1 LASRLELRPDLS
13 EVARMND
20 WLGEVFG
27 AMDAPEAAAQA
38 AKLCLNELV
47 ANVILYGYPEG
58 EEGRIEVAVDHAD
71 GALHVTVEDDG
82 IPFDPLAAPD
92 AAPMTGLAD
101 ARIGGFGIKLFR
113 ESSHSA
119 RYERSGGRNRL
130 GFVCG

>member
-1 LASRLELRPDLS
+1 
-13 EVARMND
+13 MND
-20 WLGEVFG
+20 WLSEVLAATG
-27 AMDAPEAAAQA
+27 APDAAGQA
-38 AKLCLNELV
+38 ARLCLNELV
-47 ANVILYGYPEG
+47 ANAILYGYPGG
-58 EEGRIEVAVDHAD
+58 EAGRISVTVDLRD

-82 IPFDPLAAPD
+82 IPFDPLAAPV